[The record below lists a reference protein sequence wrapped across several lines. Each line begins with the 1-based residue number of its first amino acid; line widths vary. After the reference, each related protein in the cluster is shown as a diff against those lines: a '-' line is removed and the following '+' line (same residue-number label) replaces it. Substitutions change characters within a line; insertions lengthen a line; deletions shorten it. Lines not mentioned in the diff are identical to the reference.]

1 MLGGVFVLGL
11 YLWFLYRGMKAVDS
25 SGRAFGGLLSAGLT
39 FSLVIQAMVNMS
51 VATGLGPV
59 TGQPLPLLSWGGSS
73 LVFTGITVGIII
85 SVSRDKVKDAA
96 L

>member
-1 MLGGVFVLGL
+1 MGMLGGIFVLGL

-51 VATGLGPV
+51 VATGL
-59 TGQPLPLLSWGGSS
+59 
-73 LVFTGITVGIII
+73 
-85 SVSRDKVKDAA
+85 A
-96 L
+96 